1 MNPLAFLFRTSLGK
15 KYLMA
20 LTGFGLFAFVVV
32 HMVGNLQFFLGR
44 EAINRYAYFLHSV
57 PELLWGARI
66 GLLVMVGLHVW
77 TAIQLSA
84 ENRAARPIGYKRKKA
99 LGSSYASRTM
109 LMSGLIIGCFVIYHL
124 LHFTVQVPEV
134 NLTGKDFHDLVDAE
148 KHHDVYQMMVTGFL
162 QPWVT
167 LFYIVGVG
175 LLCLHLS
182 HGVSSLFQSLGLRT
196 GKYTPLLKSF
206 GFWMSWVLVIGY
218 WSIPIS
224 VVLGLKK

>member
-1 MNPLAFLFRTSLGK
+1 
-15 KYLMA
+15 MA

-134 NLTGKDFHDLVDAE
+134 NFTGKDFHDLVDAE